1 MLVER
6 FDASGTVTWP
16 RQTGGKGE
24 SYRVTVDYINADTI
38 NMPVWISKTLAPKS
52 GTVRHYVNPSIPP
65 GDEYKPESEEYRI
78 TRVVP
83 PKD

>member
-1 MLVER
+1 
-6 FDASGTVTWP
+6 
-16 RQTGGKGE
+16 
-24 SYRVTVDYINADTI
+24 
-38 NMPVWISKTLAPKS
+38 MPVWISKTLAPKS